1 MDTLSRI
8 AMLVDVASAL
18 YPRTS
23 NTLKAIGLL
32 VVLRQ
37 IVNLLLSL
45 YRAFLRR
52 RRNLPQRY
60 GRNSW
65 ALITGSSEGIGKG
78 IALNLA
84 KQGFNIILSARSE
97 FKLDVARCDI
107 RRACPQVDIK
117 TFVMDYS
124 RAAEPEYLQ
133 QRLNELYGLDVA
145 IVVNNVGVDVLDHYH
160 ELTEKQ
166 VLNLININCTAAAQ
180 MNRLFIP
187 RMLERYNKRG
197 QKSAIVNVA
206 SLAGMSFSIQER
218 YPCRCIMCTLLPRR
232 LWIISVGLLVMNMRG
247 KSM

>member
-1 MDTLSRI
+1 MDTLSRV
-8 AMLVDVASAL
+8 AMLLEAASAL

-23 NTLKAIGLL
+23 TTLKAIGLL

-37 IVNLLLSL
+37 IVNLLLSF
-45 YRAFLRR
+45 YRTFLRR

-78 IALNLA
+78 IALKLA

-107 RRACPQVDIK
+107 RRSCPQVDIK
-117 TFVMDYS
+117 TFIMDYG

-160 ELTEKQ
+160 DLTEKQ
-166 VLNLININCTAAAQ
+166 VLNLININCTAMAQ

-187 RMLERYNKRG
+187 RLLERYNKRG
-197 QKSAIVNVA
+197 LKSAIVNVA
-206 SLAGMSFSIQER
+206 SLAGTNPNIQVR
-218 YPCRCIMCTLLPRR
+218 YPCRCIMCTRLLRP
-232 LWIISVGLLVMNMRG
+232 LWTTSAGPLAMNTKAR
-247 KSM
+247 SM